1 MSVLRTEIEAIEHE
15 QKALR
20 AQVSQLAS
28 MANKRLDRL
37 EENELTLS
45 PAYQKWEQNGSHRFS
60 VGGKSYSEVQSEY
73 WRVKDFLEMRTSSVT
88 GTKAVLQEIATN
100 IGWGEIDFDNIAS
113 TQEQISNFFRI
124 ADTVSQYLESVD
136 ESAAAL
142 DYQEIWDTINA
153 AYQQGK
159 IDFDN
164 AELDAEQMQE
174 IVSEMLVLEGT
185 QDMLEMFDDVLD
197 DVIGDVIGEFMP
209 F

>member
-37 EENELTLS
+37 EKNELTSS

-100 IGWGEIDFDNIAS
+100 IGWGKIDFDNIAL
-113 TQEQISNFFRI
+113 TQEQLSNFFKI

-153 AYQQGK
+153 AYQEGK

-164 AELDAEQMQE
+164 AELDAEQMQG
-174 IVSEMLVLEGT
+174 IVSEMLVLEET
-185 QDMLEMFDDVLD
+185 QDMLEMFDDMID
-197 DVIGDVIGEFMP
+197 AFTP

>member
-1 MSVLRTEIEAIEHE
+1 MSVLKTEIEAIEHE

-28 MANKRLDRL
+28 IANKRLDRL
-37 EENELTLS
+37 EKNELTSS

-60 VGGKSYSEVQSEY
+60 VSGKSYSQVQSEY

-88 GTKAVLQEIATN
+88 GTKAVLQEVATN
-100 IGWGEIDFDNIAS
+100 IGWGKIDFTDIAS
-113 TQEQISNFFRI
+113 TQEQLSNFFTI

-142 DYQEIWDTINA
+142 DYQEIWNTINA

-159 IDFDN
+159 IDFN
-164 AELDAEQMQE
+164 SAELDAEQMQG
-174 IVSEMLVLEGT
+174 IVSEMMVLEGT
-185 QDMLEMFDDVLD
+185 QGMLEMFDDVID
-197 DVIGDVIGEFMP
+197 EFMP

>member
-1 MSVLRTEIEAIEHE
+1 MSALRTEIDAIEHE

-37 EENELTLS
+37 EKNELTSS

-60 VGGKSYSEVQSEY
+60 VGGKSYPEVQSEY

-100 IGWGEIDFDNIAS
+100 IGWGKIDFDNIAS
-113 TQEQISNFFRI
+113 TQEQLSNFFKI
-124 ADTVSQYLESVD
+124 ADTVSQYLDSVD

-153 AYQQGK
+153 AYQEGK
-159 IDFDN
+159 IDFNN
-164 AELDAEQMQE
+164 AELDAEQMQG
-174 IVSEMLVLEGT
+174 IVSQMLVLEET
-185 QDMLEMFDDVLD
+185 QDMLEAFDNMLD
-197 DVIGDVIGEFMP
+197 EFTP

>member
-1 MSVLRTEIEAIEHE
+1 MSALRTEIDAIEHE

-37 EENELTLS
+37 EKNELTSS

-60 VGGKSYSEVQSEY
+60 VGGKSYPEVQSEY

-100 IGWGEIDFDNIAS
+100 IGWGEIDFDNIAL
-113 TQEQISNFFRI
+113 TQEQLSNFFKI
-124 ADTVSQYLESVD
+124 ADTVSQYLDSVD

-153 AYQQGK
+153 AYQEGK
-159 IDFDN
+159 IDFNN
-164 AELDAEQMQE
+164 AELDAEQMQG
-174 IVSEMLVLEGT
+174 IVSQMLVLEGT
-185 QDMLEMFDDVLD
+185 QDMLEAFDNMLD
-197 DVIGDVIGEFMP
+197 EFTP

>member
-1 MSVLRTEIEAIEHE
+1 MGALKTEIEAIEHE

-20 AQVSQLAS
+20 AQVSHLAS

-37 EENELTLS
+37 EKNELTSS

-60 VGGKSYSEVQSEY
+60 VSGKSYSEVQSEY

-100 IGWGEIDFDNIAS
+100 IGWGKIDFDNIAL
-113 TQEQISNFFRI
+113 TQEQLSNFFAI

-142 DYQEIWDTINA
+142 DYQEIWNTINA

-159 IDFDN
+159 IDFN
-164 AELDAEQMQE
+164 SAELDAAQMQG
-174 IVSEMLVLEGT
+174 IVSEMMVLEGT
-185 QDMLEMFDDVLD
+185 QGMLEMFDDVID
-197 DVIGDVIGEFMP
+197 EFMP

>member
-1 MSVLRTEIEAIEHE
+1 MSALRTEIDAIESE

-37 EENELTLS
+37 EKNELTSS

-100 IGWGEIDFDNIAS
+100 IGWGKIDFDNIAL
-113 TQEQISNFFRI
+113 TQEQLSNFFKI
-124 ADTVSQYLESVD
+124 ADTVSQYLDSVD

-153 AYQQGK
+153 AYQEGK
-159 IDFDN
+159 IDFNN
-164 AELDAEQMQE
+164 AELDAEQMQG
-174 IVSEMLVLEGT
+174 IVSKMLVLEGT
-185 QDMLEMFDDVLD
+185 QDMLEAWDNMID
-197 DVIGDVIGEFMP
+197 EFSP

>member
-1 MSVLRTEIEAIEHE
+1 MGALKTEIEAIEHE

-20 AQVSQLAS
+20 AQVSHLAS

-37 EENELTLS
+37 EKNELTSS

-60 VGGKSYSEVQSEY
+60 VSGKSYSEVQSEY

-100 IGWGEIDFDNIAS
+100 IGWGKIDFENIAL
-113 TQEQISNFFRI
+113 TQAQLSNFFAI
-124 ADTVSQYLESVD
+124 ANTVSQYLDSVD

-159 IDFDN
+159 IDFNN
-164 AELDAEQMQE
+164 AELDAEQMQG
-174 IVSEMLVLEGT
+174 IVSEMLVLEET
-185 QDMLEMFDDVLD
+185 QNMLEMFDDMLD
-197 DVIGDVIGEFMP
+197 EFMP

>member
-1 MSVLRTEIEAIEHE
+1 MGALKTEIEAIEHE

-20 AQVSQLAS
+20 AQVSHLAS

-37 EENELTLS
+37 EKNELTSS

-60 VGGKSYSEVQSEY
+60 VSGKTYSEVQSEY

-100 IGWGEIDFDNIAS
+100 IGWGKIDFDNIAL
-113 TQEQISNFFRI
+113 TQTQLSNFFAI
-124 ADTVSQYLESVD
+124 ANTVSQYLDSVD

-159 IDFDN
+159 IDFNN
-164 AELDAEQMQE
+164 AELDAEQMQG
-174 IVSEMLVLEGT
+174 IVSEMLVLEET
-185 QDMLEMFDDVLD
+185 QNMLEMFDDMLD
-197 DVIGDVIGEFMP
+197 EFMP

>member
-1 MSVLRTEIEAIEHE
+1 MGALKTEIEAIEHE

-20 AQVSQLAS
+20 AQVSHLAS

-37 EENELTLS
+37 EKNELTSS

-60 VGGKSYSEVQSEY
+60 VSGKNYSEVQSEY

-100 IGWGEIDFDNIAS
+100 IGWGKIDFENIAL
-113 TQEQISNFFRI
+113 TQEQLSNFFAI

-142 DYQEIWDTINA
+142 DYQEIWDTINT

-159 IDFDN
+159 IDFNN
-164 AELDAEQMQE
+164 AELDAEQMQG
-174 IVSEMLVLEGT
+174 IVNEMLVLEET
-185 QDMLEMFDDVLD
+185 QNMLEMFDDMLD
-197 DVIGDVIGEFMP
+197 EFMP

>member
-1 MSVLRTEIEAIEHE
+1 MGALKTEIEAIEHE

-37 EENELTLS
+37 EKNELTSS

-60 VGGKSYSEVQSEY
+60 VSGKNYAEVQSEY

-100 IGWGEIDFDNIAS
+100 IGWGKIDFDNIVL
-113 TQEQISNFFRI
+113 TQEQLSNFFAI

-159 IDFDN
+159 IDFNN
-164 AELDAEQMQE
+164 AELDAEQMQG
-174 IVSEMLVLEGT
+174 IVSEMLVLEET
-185 QDMLEMFDDVLD
+185 QNMLEMFDDMLD
-197 DVIGDVIGEFMP
+197 EFMP

>member
-1 MSVLRTEIEAIEHE
+1 MGALKTEIEAIEHE

-20 AQVSQLAS
+20 AQVSHLAS

-37 EENELTLS
+37 EKNELTSS

-60 VGGKSYSEVQSEY
+60 VSGKSYSEVQSEY

-100 IGWGEIDFDNIAS
+100 IGWGKIDFENIAL
-113 TQEQISNFFRI
+113 TQTQLSNFFAI
-124 ADTVSQYLESVD
+124 ANTVSQYLDSVD

-142 DYQEIWDTINA
+142 DYQEIWNTINA

-159 IDFDN
+159 IDFNN
-164 AELDAEQMQE
+164 AELDAEQMQG
-174 IVSEMLVLEGT
+174 IVSEMLVLEET
-185 QDMLEMFDDVLD
+185 QNVLEMFDDMVD
-197 DVIGDVIGEFMP
+197 EFMP

>member
-1 MSVLRTEIEAIEHE
+1 MSALKTEIEAIEHE

-28 MANKRLDRL
+28 IANKRLDRL
-37 EENELTLS
+37 EKNELTSS

-60 VGGKSYSEVQSEY
+60 VGGKSYPEVQSEY

-100 IGWGEIDFDNIAS
+100 IGWGKIDFDNIAL
-113 TQEQISNFFRI
+113 TQEQLSNFFKI
-124 ADTVSQYLESVD
+124 ADTVSQYLDSVD

-153 AYQQGK
+153 AYQEGK
-159 IDFDN
+159 IDFNN
-164 AELDAEQMQE
+164 AELDAEQMQG
-174 IVSEMLVLEGT
+174 IVSQMLVLEGT
-185 QDMLEMFDDVLD
+185 QDMLEAWDNMLD
-197 DVIGDVIGEFMP
+197 EFSP

>member
-1 MSVLRTEIEAIEHE
+1 MGALKTEIEAIEHE

-20 AQVSQLAS
+20 AQVSHLAS

-37 EENELTLS
+37 EKNELTSS

-60 VGGKSYSEVQSEY
+60 VSGKSYSEVQSEY

-100 IGWGEIDFDNIAS
+100 IGWGKIDFENIAL
-113 TQEQISNFFRI
+113 TQEQLSNFFAI
-124 ADTVSQYLESVD
+124 ANTVSQYLESVD

-142 DYQEIWDTINA
+142 DYQEIWNTINA

-159 IDFDN
+159 IDFNN
-164 AELDAEQMQE
+164 AELDAEQMQG
-174 IVSEMLVLEGT
+174 IISEMLVLEET
-185 QDMLEMFDDVLD
+185 QNMLEMFDDMLD
-197 DVIGDVIGEFMP
+197 EFMP

>member
-1 MSVLRTEIEAIEHE
+1 MGALKTEIEAIERE

-20 AQVSQLAS
+20 AQVSHLAS

-37 EENELTLS
+37 EKNELTSS

-60 VGGKSYSEVQSEY
+60 VSGKSYSQVQSEY

-100 IGWGEIDFDNIAS
+100 IGWGKIDFENIAL
-113 TQEQISNFFRI
+113 TQTQLSNFFAI
-124 ADTVSQYLESVD
+124 ANTVSQYLDSVD

-159 IDFDN
+159 IDFNN
-164 AELDAEQMQE
+164 AELDAEQMQG
-174 IVSEMLVLEGT
+174 IVSEMLVLEET
-185 QDMLEMFDDVLD
+185 QNMLEMFDDMLD
-197 DVIGDVIGEFMP
+197 EFMP

>member
-1 MSVLRTEIEAIEHE
+1 MSALKTEIEAIEHE

-28 MANKRLDRL
+28 IANKRLDRL
-37 EENELTLS
+37 EKNELTSS

-60 VGGKSYSEVQSEY
+60 VSGKSYSQVQSEY

-100 IGWGEIDFDNIAS
+100 IGWGKIDFNDIAT
-113 TQEQISNFFRI
+113 TQEQLSNFFSI

-142 DYQEIWDTINA
+142 DYQEIWNTINA

-159 IDFDN
+159 IDFN
-164 AELDAEQMQE
+164 SAELDAEQMQG
-174 IVSEMLVLEGT
+174 IVSGMLVLEGT
-185 QDMLEMFDDVLD
+185 QDTLEVFDDMID
-197 DVIGDVIGEFMP
+197 AFMP

>member
-1 MSVLRTEIEAIEHE
+1 MSVLKTEIEAIEHE

-37 EENELTLS
+37 EKNELTSS

-60 VGGKSYSEVQSEY
+60 VSGKSYSEVQSEY

-88 GTKAVLQEIATN
+88 GTKEVLQEIATN
-100 IGWGEIDFDNIAS
+100 IGWGKIDFNDIAS
-113 TQEQISNFFRI
+113 TQEQLSNFFSM

-142 DYQEIWDTINA
+142 DYQEIWNTINA

-159 IDFDN
+159 IDFN
-164 AELDAEQMQE
+164 SAELDAEQMQG
-174 IVSEMLVLEGT
+174 IVSGMLVLEGT
-185 QDMLEMFDDVLD
+185 QEMLGMFDDIID
-197 DVIGDVIGEFMP
+197 GFMP

>member
-1 MSVLRTEIEAIEHE
+1 MSALKTEIEAIEHE

-37 EENELTLS
+37 EKNELTSS

-60 VGGKSYSEVQSEY
+60 VSGKTYSEVQSEY

-100 IGWGEIDFDNIAS
+100 IGWGKIDFENIAL
-113 TQEQISNFFRI
+113 TQTQLSNFFAI

-153 AYQQGK
+153 AYQRGK
-159 IDFDN
+159 IDFNN
-164 AELDAEQMQE
+164 AELDAEQMQG
-174 IVSEMLVLEGT
+174 IVGEMLVLEET
-185 QDMLEMFDDVLD
+185 QNMLEMFDDMLD
-197 DVIGDVIGEFMP
+197 EFMP

>member
-1 MSVLRTEIEAIEHE
+1 MSALRTEIDAIESE

-28 MANKRLDRL
+28 MANKRLERL
-37 EENELTLS
+37 EKNELTSS

-100 IGWGEIDFDNIAS
+100 IGWGKIDFDNIAL
-113 TQEQISNFFRI
+113 TQEQLSNFFKI
-124 ADTVSQYLESVD
+124 ADTVSQYLDSVD

-153 AYQQGK
+153 AYQEGK
-159 IDFDN
+159 IDFNN

-174 IVSEMLVLEGT
+174 IVSKMLVLEGT
-185 QDMLEMFDDVLD
+185 QDMLEAWDNMLD
-197 DVIGDVIGEFMP
+197 EFSP

>member
-1 MSVLRTEIEAIEHE
+1 MSALRTEIDAIEHE

-20 AQVSQLAS
+20 AQVSQLAN

-37 EENELTLS
+37 EKNELTSS
-45 PAYQKWEQNGSHRFS
+45 PAYQKWEQAGSHRFS
-60 VGGKSYSEVQSEY
+60 VGGKSYPEVQSEY

-100 IGWGEIDFDNIAS
+100 IGWGDIDFDNIAM
-113 TQEQISNFFRI
+113 TQEQLSNFFKI
-124 ADTVSQYLESVD
+124 ADTVSEYLNSVD

-153 AYQQGK
+153 AYQEGK
-159 IDFDN
+159 IDFNN
-164 AELDAEQMQE
+164 AELDAEQMQG
-174 IVSEMLVLEGT
+174 IVSQMLVLEGT
-185 QDMLEMFDDVLD
+185 QDMLEAWDNMLD
-197 DVIGDVIGEFMP
+197 EFTP

>member
-185 QDMLEMFDDVLD
+185 QDMLEMFDDVID
-197 DVIGDVIGEFMP
+197 DVIGEFMP

>member
-1 MSVLRTEIEAIEHE
+1 MSVLKTEIEAIEHE

-20 AQVSQLAS
+20 AQVSQLAGI
-28 MANKRLDRL
+28 ANKRLDRL
-37 EENELTLS
+37 EKNELTSS

-60 VGGKSYSEVQSEY
+60 VSGKSYSEVQSEY

-88 GTKAVLQEIATN
+88 GTKSVLQEIATN
-100 IGWGEIDFDNIAS
+100 IGWGKIDFTDIAS
-113 TQEQISNFFRI
+113 TQEQLSNFFTI

-142 DYQEIWDTINA
+142 DYQEIWNTINA

-159 IDFDN
+159 IDFN
-164 AELDAEQMQE
+164 SAELDAEQMQG
-174 IVSEMLVLEGT
+174 IVSEMMVLEGT
-185 QDMLEMFDDVLD
+185 QGMLEVFDDVID
-197 DVIGDVIGEFMP
+197 EFMP

>member
-1 MSVLRTEIEAIEHE
+1 MSVLKTEIEAIEHE

-20 AQVSQLAS
+20 AQVSQLAGI
-28 MANKRLDRL
+28 ANKRLDRL
-37 EENELTLS
+37 EKNELTSS

-60 VGGKSYSEVQSEY
+60 VSGKSYSEVQSEY

-100 IGWGEIDFDNIAS
+100 IGWGKIDFENIAL
-113 TQEQISNFFRI
+113 TQEQLSNFFAI

-142 DYQEIWDTINA
+142 DYQEIWNTINA

-159 IDFDN
+159 IDFNN
-164 AELDAEQMQE
+164 AELDAEQMRG
-174 IVSEMLVLEGT
+174 IVSEMLVLEET
-185 QDMLEMFDDVLD
+185 QNMLEMFDDMLD
-197 DVIGDVIGEFMP
+197 EFMP

>member
-1 MSVLRTEIEAIEHE
+1 MSALRTEIDAIESE

-28 MANKRLDRL
+28 MANKRLELL
-37 EENELTLS
+37 EKNELTSS

-100 IGWGEIDFDNIAS
+100 IGWGKIDFDNIAL
-113 TQEQISNFFRI
+113 TQEQLSNFFKI
-124 ADTVSQYLESVD
+124 ADTVSQYLDSVD

-153 AYQQGK
+153 AYQEGK
-159 IDFDN
+159 IDFNN
-164 AELDAEQMQE
+164 AELDAEQMQG
-174 IVSEMLVLEGT
+174 IVSKMLVLEGT
-185 QDMLEMFDDVLD
+185 QDMLEAWDNMID
-197 DVIGDVIGEFMP
+197 EFSP

>member
-1 MSVLRTEIEAIEHE
+1 MGALKTEIEAIEHE

-37 EENELTLS
+37 EKNELTSS

-60 VGGKSYSEVQSEY
+60 VSGKSYSEVQSEY
-73 WRVKDFLEMRTSSVT
+73 WRLKDFLEMRTSSVT
-88 GTKAVLQEIATN
+88 GTKEVLQEIATN
-100 IGWGEIDFDNIAS
+100 IGWGKIDFNDIAS
-113 TQEQISNFFRI
+113 TQEQLSNFFTI

-142 DYQEIWDTINA
+142 DYQEIWNTINA

-159 IDFDN
+159 IDFN
-164 AELDAEQMQE
+164 SAELDAEQMQG
-174 IVSEMLVLEGT
+174 IVSGMLVLEGT
-185 QDMLEMFDDVLD
+185 QDTLEVFDGMIDA
-197 DVIGDVIGEFMP
+197 FMP

>member
-1 MSVLRTEIEAIEHE
+1 MSALRTEIEAIETE

-37 EENELTLS
+37 EKNELTSS

-60 VGGKSYSEVQSEY
+60 VGGKSYPEVQSEY

-100 IGWGEIDFDNIAS
+100 IGWGKIDFDNIAL
-113 TQEQISNFFRI
+113 TQEQLSNFFKI
-124 ADTVSQYLESVD
+124 ADTVSQYLDSVD

-153 AYQQGK
+153 AYQEGK
-159 IDFDN
+159 IDFNN
-164 AELDAEQMQE
+164 AELDAEQMQG
-174 IVSEMLVLEGT
+174 IVSKMLVLEGT
-185 QDMLEMFDDVLD
+185 QDMLEAWDNMLD
-197 DVIGDVIGEFMP
+197 EFSP

>member
-1 MSVLRTEIEAIEHE
+1 MSVLKTEIEAIEHE

-20 AQVSQLAS
+20 AQVSHLAGI
-28 MANKRLDRL
+28 ANKRLDRL
-37 EENELTLS
+37 EKNELTSS

-60 VGGKSYSEVQSEY
+60 VSGKSYSEVQSEY

-100 IGWGEIDFDNIAS
+100 IGWGKIDFENIAL
-113 TQEQISNFFRI
+113 TQEQLSNFFAI
-124 ADTVSQYLESVD
+124 ANTVSQYLDSVD

-142 DYQEIWDTINA
+142 DYQEIWNTINA

-159 IDFDN
+159 IDFNN
-164 AELDAEQMQE
+164 AELDAEQMQG
-174 IVSEMLVLEGT
+174 IIGEMLVLEET
-185 QDMLEMFDDVLD
+185 QNMLEMFDDMLD
-197 DVIGDVIGEFMP
+197 EFMP

>member
-1 MSVLRTEIEAIEHE
+1 MSALRTEIDAIEHE

-37 EENELTLS
+37 EKNELTSS
-45 PAYQKWEQNGSHRFS
+45 PAYQKWEQAGSHRFS
-60 VGGKSYSEVQSEY
+60 VSGKSYPEVQSEY

-100 IGWGEIDFDNIAS
+100 IGWGDIDFDNIAM
-113 TQEQISNFFRI
+113 TQEQLSNFFKI
-124 ADTVSQYLESVD
+124 ADTVSQYLDSVD

-153 AYQQGK
+153 AYQEGK
-159 IDFDN
+159 IDFNN
-164 AELDAEQMQE
+164 AELDAEQMQG
-174 IVSEMLVLEGT
+174 IVSQMLVLEGT
-185 QDMLEMFDDVLD
+185 QDMLEAWDNMLD
-197 DVIGDVIGEFMP
+197 EFTP

>member
-1 MSVLRTEIEAIEHE
+1 MGALKTEIEAIEHE

-20 AQVSQLAS
+20 AQVSHLAS

-37 EENELTLS
+37 EKNELTSS

-60 VGGKSYSEVQSEY
+60 VSGKSYSEVQSEY

-100 IGWGEIDFDNIAS
+100 IGWGKIDFENIAL
-113 TQEQISNFFRI
+113 TQTQLSNFFAI
-124 ADTVSQYLESVD
+124 ANPVSQYLDSVD

-159 IDFDN
+159 IDFNN
-164 AELDAEQMQE
+164 AELDAEQMQG
-174 IVSEMLVLEGT
+174 IVSEMLVLEET
-185 QDMLEMFDDVLD
+185 QNMLEMFDDMLD
-197 DVIGDVIGEFMP
+197 EFMP

>member
-37 EENELTLS
+37 EKNELTSS

-100 IGWGEIDFDNIAS
+100 IGWGKIDFDNIAL
-113 TQEQISNFFRI
+113 TQEQLSNFFKI

-153 AYQQGK
+153 AYQEGK

-164 AELDAEQMQE
+164 AELDAEQMQG
-174 IVSEMLVLEGT
+174 IVSEMLVLEET
-185 QDMLEMFDDVLD
+185 QEMLEMFDDMID
-197 DVIGDVIGEFMP
+197 AFTP

>member
-1 MSVLRTEIEAIEHE
+1 MSALRTEIEAIEHE

-37 EENELTLS
+37 EKNELTSS

-60 VGGKSYSEVQSEY
+60 VGGKSYPEVQSEY

-100 IGWGEIDFDNIAS
+100 IGWGDIDFDNIAL
-113 TQEQISNFFRI
+113 TQEQLSNFFKI
-124 ADTVSQYLESVD
+124 ADTVSQYLDSVD

-153 AYQQGK
+153 AYQEGK
-159 IDFDN
+159 IDFNN

-174 IVSEMLVLEGT
+174 IVGKMLVLEGT
-185 QDMLEMFDDVLD
+185 QDMLEAFDNMLD
-197 DVIGDVIGEFMP
+197 EFTP

>member
-1 MSVLRTEIEAIEHE
+1 MGALKTEIEAIERE

-20 AQVSQLAS
+20 AQVSHLAS

-37 EENELTLS
+37 EKNELTSS

-60 VGGKSYSEVQSEY
+60 VSGKSYSEVQSEY

-100 IGWGEIDFDNIAS
+100 IGWGKIDFENIAL
-113 TQEQISNFFRI
+113 TQTQLSNFFAI
-124 ADTVSQYLESVD
+124 ANTVSQYLDSVD

-142 DYQEIWDTINA
+142 DYQEIWNTINA

-159 IDFDN
+159 IDFNN
-164 AELDAEQMQE
+164 AELDAEQMQG
-174 IVSEMLVLEGT
+174 IVSEMLVLEET
-185 QDMLEMFDDVLD
+185 QNMLEMFDDMLD
-197 DVIGDVIGEFMP
+197 EFMP

>member
-1 MSVLRTEIEAIEHE
+1 MSVLKTEIEAIEHE

-20 AQVSQLAS
+20 AQVSHLAS

-37 EENELTLS
+37 EKNELTSS

-60 VGGKSYSEVQSEY
+60 VSGKSYSEVQSEY

-100 IGWGEIDFDNIAS
+100 IGWGKIDFDNIAL
-113 TQEQISNFFRI
+113 TQEQLSNFFAI
-124 ADTVSQYLESVD
+124 ANTVSQYLESVD

-142 DYQEIWDTINA
+142 DYQEIWNTINA

-159 IDFDN
+159 IDFN
-164 AELDAEQMQE
+164 SAELDAEQMQG
-174 IVSEMLVLEGT
+174 IVSEMLVLEET
-185 QDMLEMFDDVLD
+185 QNMLEMFDDMLD
-197 DVIGDVIGEFMP
+197 EFMP

>member
-1 MSVLRTEIEAIEHE
+1 MSVLKIGIEAIETE

-20 AQVSQLAS
+20 AQVSRLAS
-28 MANKRLDRL
+28 MANKRLERL
-37 EENELTLS
+37 EKNELTSS
-45 PAYQKWEQNGSHRFS
+45 PAYQKWEQDGRHRFS
-60 VGGKSYSEVQSEY
+60 VSGKSYSEVQSEY

-88 GTKAVLQEIATN
+88 GTKAVLQDIATN
-100 IGWGEIDFDNIAS
+100 IGWGKINFNDITL
-113 TQEQISNFFRI
+113 TQAQLSNFFTI

-159 IDFDN
+159 IDFN
-164 AELDAEQMQE
+164 SAELDAEQMQG
-174 IVSEMLVLEGT
+174 IVSEMMVLEGT
-185 QDMLEMFDDVLD
+185 QGMLEMFDDMID
-197 DVIGDVIGEFMP
+197 EFMP

>member
-1 MSVLRTEIEAIEHE
+1 MSALRTEIDAIEHE

-37 EENELTLS
+37 EKNELTSS
-45 PAYQKWEQNGSHRFS
+45 PAYQKWEQAGSHRFS
-60 VGGKSYSEVQSEY
+60 VSGKSYPEVQSEY

-100 IGWGEIDFDNIAS
+100 IGWGDIDFDNIAM
-113 TQEQISNFFRI
+113 TQEQLSNFFKI
-124 ADTVSQYLESVD
+124 ADTVSQYLDSVD

-153 AYQQGK
+153 AYQEGK
-159 IDFDN
+159 IDFNN

-174 IVSEMLVLEGT
+174 IVGKMLVLEGT
-185 QDMLEMFDDVLD
+185 QDMLEAWDNMLD
-197 DVIGDVIGEFMP
+197 EFTP

>member
-1 MSVLRTEIEAIEHE
+1 MGALKTEIEAIEHE

-20 AQVSQLAS
+20 AQVSHLAS

-37 EENELTLS
+37 EKNELTSS

-60 VGGKSYSEVQSEY
+60 VSGKNYSEVQSEY

-100 IGWGEIDFDNIAS
+100 IGWGKIDFDDIAL
-113 TQEQISNFFRI
+113 TQAQLSNFFAI
-124 ADTVSQYLESVD
+124 ANTVSQYLESVD

-153 AYQQGK
+153 AYQRGK
-159 IDFDN
+159 IDFNN
-164 AELDAEQMQE
+164 AELDAEQMQG
-174 IVSEMLVLEGT
+174 IISEMLVLEET
-185 QDMLEMFDDVLD
+185 QNMLEMFDDMLD
-197 DVIGDVIGEFMP
+197 EFMP

>member
-1 MSVLRTEIEAIEHE
+1 MSVLKTEIEAIEHE

-28 MANKRLDRL
+28 IANKRLDRL
-37 EENELTLS
+37 EKNELTSS

-60 VGGKSYSEVQSEY
+60 VSGKSYSEVQSEY

-88 GTKAVLQEIATN
+88 GTKAVLQEVATN
-100 IGWGEIDFDNIAS
+100 IGWGKIDFTDIAS
-113 TQEQISNFFRI
+113 TQEQLSNFFTI

-142 DYQEIWDTINA
+142 DYQEIWNTINA

-159 IDFDN
+159 IDFN
-164 AELDAEQMQE
+164 SAELDAAQMQG
-174 IVSEMLVLEGT
+174 IVSEMMVLEGT
-185 QDMLEMFDDVLD
+185 QGMLEMFDDVID
-197 DVIGDVIGEFMP
+197 EFMP

>member
-1 MSVLRTEIEAIEHE
+1 MSVLKTEIEAIEHE

-20 AQVSQLAS
+20 AQVSQLAGI
-28 MANKRLDRL
+28 ANKRLDRL
-37 EENELTLS
+37 EKNELTSS

-60 VGGKSYSEVQSEY
+60 VSGKSYSEVQSEY

-100 IGWGEIDFDNIAS
+100 IGWGKIDFENIAL
-113 TQEQISNFFRI
+113 TQEQLSNFFAI

-142 DYQEIWDTINA
+142 DYQEIWNTINA

-159 IDFDN
+159 IDFN
-164 AELDAEQMQE
+164 SAELDAEQMQG
-174 IVSEMLVLEGT
+174 IVSEMMVLEGT
-185 QDMLEMFDDVLD
+185 QGMLEMFDDMID
-197 DVIGDVIGEFMP
+197 EFMP